1 MRKAIGALL
10 LAAVMLS
17 AAGWNIRHVR
27 RFTGGLTEKAELC
40 RASLSAG
47 DSETALSLLYDA
59 LDDWR
64 AGESY
69 TYVFIRHGEADA
81 VTDAFFDAA
90 EAIANGEAGAFCAL
104 DRLEAHLACID
115 SMERI
120 TVKSVF

>member
-1 MRKAIGALL
+1 MRKTIGALI
-10 LAAVMLS
+10 LAALMLA

-27 RFTGGLTEKAELC
+27 RFTGALTEQTERS
-40 RASLSAG
+40 RACLAAG
-47 DSETALSLLYDA
+47 DSEAALAALYAA
-59 LDDWR
+59 LDEWH

-81 VTDAFFDAA
+81 VTDAFFEAA
-90 EAIANGEAGAFCAL
+90 RAVADGEAGAFCAL
-104 DRLEAHLACID
+104 DRLEAHLACIE